1 VIDPPSAAPCRSS
14 QRRFS
19 WSSVAV
25 GTALSLA
32 VSSGVIAGAVVV
44 GSPEGGWFYP
54 YAQPASVSMLGVWLA
69 YGVGAAGIM
78 MIPQRPHQR
87 PWATLV
93 FWIAAATALQWTL
106 RTTAPYPLGALLV
119 SDNANSFYSAAQ
131 RHEAGEILTDF
142 SRVRYKAP
150 LHVQSNMPGK
160 LLLTDGLQHL
170 TTRVDLMPWLVIG
183 LSNIGALLM
192 FGFVRDLFDSRQ
204 VALHAAAL
212 YLFLPSRTFFFPLM
226 NTVTPVVVIG
236 CAWLLVRWL
245 QTGRTR
251 YAGLLGTALYA
262 LVFFEPL
269 PLVMG
274 LLFLALA
281 GAAILRREIAWDRF
295 IAQAA
300 VTVFA
305 FIGTSEAMT
314 ALADFDVVRTFRT
327 LSRHAM
333 EFNAAASRPYG
344 VWIVAN
350 LWEFAFGTGL
360 CQLVVFAVAL
370 VAGLRGPGGWRDRL
384 SRPITSL
391 CVGLVAVLGAVDL
404 VGVNR
409 GEVTRLWIFLGCFF
423 QVPAAW
429 ACSMLSSRLAIALVA
444 GVTALHAAIGVTL
457 IRFVM
462 P

>member
-1 VIDPPSAAPCRSS
+1 V
-14 QRRFS
+14 
-19 WSSVAV
+19 
-25 GTALSLA
+25 SLA
-32 VSSGVIAGAVVV
+32 VSCGVIAGAVVV
-44 GSPEGGWFYP
+44 GSPRGGWFYP
-54 YAQPASVSMLGVWLA
+54 YAQPPTLAMLGVWLVYA
-69 YGVGAAGIM
+69 VGAAAM
-78 MIPQRPHQR
+78 VLIPRRAGRER
-87 PWATLV
+87 PWVMLLTL
-93 FWIAAATALQWTL
+93 IAAATALQWIL
-106 RTTAPYPLGALLV
+106 RTTAPYPLEALLI
-119 SDNANSFYSAAQ
+119 SDNANSFYSAA
-131 RHEAGEILTDF
+131 RKYGAGEILTDF

-160 LLLTDGLQHL
+160 LLLTDGLLQT
-170 TTRVDLMPWLVIG
+170 TTRTDLMPWLLIG
-183 LSNIGALLM
+183 VSNLGALLM
-192 FGFVRDLFDSRQ
+192 FGFVRDLFGSRQ
-204 VALHAAAL
+204 VGLHAAAL

-226 NTVTPVVVIG
+226 NTVTPVIVIG

-251 YAGLLGTALYA
+251 HAALLGSALYA

-281 GAAILRREIAWDRF
+281 GAAILRREMTWDRF
-295 IAQAA
+295 VAQAA

-344 VWIVAN
+344 LWISAN

-360 CQLVVFAVAL
+360 CQLVVCAVAL
-370 VAGLRGPGGWRDRL
+370 VAGLRGPGGWRERL
-384 SRPITSL
+384 SRPITSV
-391 CVGLVAVLGAVDL
+391 CAGLLAVLSAVDL
-404 VGVNR
+404 IGVNR
-409 GEVTRLWIFLGCFF
+409 GEVTRLWIFLACFY
-423 QVPAAW
+423 QIPTAW
-429 ACSMLSSRLAIALVA
+429 ACSVLSSRLAIALVA

-457 IRFVM
+457 IRFVV